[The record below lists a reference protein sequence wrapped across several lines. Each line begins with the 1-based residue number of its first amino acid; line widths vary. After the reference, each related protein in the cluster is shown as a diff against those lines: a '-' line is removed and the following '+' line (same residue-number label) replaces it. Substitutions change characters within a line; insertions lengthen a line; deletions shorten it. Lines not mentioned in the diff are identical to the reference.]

1 MLMPEIVM
9 AVGDVGVAVQG
20 RPLVLHTAQM
30 LPPEK
35 ATLLMVACEP
45 SAATTPATVSVQP
58 RTPVPMWAERAPLAV
73 KFVPVGEM
81 VAAEAAPA
89 RAAQAAARHRTFEV
103 FMASFPVMRGA
114 TSRLGLNRAAP
125 SR

>member
-1 MLMPEIVM
+1 MAAPSIVM
-9 AVGDVGVAVQG
+9 AVGEAAVTVHG
-20 RPLVLHTAQM
+20 RFFALHSGQYAPLV
-30 LPPEK
+30 K
-35 ATLLMVACEP
+35 ATLLIIAEEP
-45 SAATTPATVSVQP
+45 SAAV
-58 RTPVPMWAERAPLAV
+58 TPVMFAVQLKATPPVMTDMAPLAV
-73 KFVPVGEM
+73 KLAPAGEM